1 MIAYTRPRFG
11 RRVVAVKGVAGNR
24 PAIKASETKGS
35 RLFIVGVDGVKGH
48 LASRL
53 SRGRSI
59 RFSDRLEPRF
69 YEELA
74 SERLIVR
81 YIRGAPV
88 RRWERSPGRRAEC
101 LDATVYAWAARG
113 LLTLDLNRREAEL
126 AVQPAPPGL
135 PAVIRS
141 AWLDR

>member
-1 MIAYTRPRFG
+1 M
-11 RRVVAVKGVAGNR
+11 KGVVGNQ

-35 RLFIVGVDGVKGH
+35 RLFIVGVDGVKGQ

-69 YEELA
+69 HEELA
-74 SERLIVR
+74 SERSLCP
-81 YIRGAPV
+81 RGSR
-88 RRWERSPGRRAEC
+88 RRWERIPGRRAEC
-101 LDATVYAWAARG
+101 LDATVYAWAARA

-126 AVQPAPPGL
+126 AVQPAPLSL
-135 PAVIRS
+135 PAVIPS
-141 AWLDR
+141 AWLSR